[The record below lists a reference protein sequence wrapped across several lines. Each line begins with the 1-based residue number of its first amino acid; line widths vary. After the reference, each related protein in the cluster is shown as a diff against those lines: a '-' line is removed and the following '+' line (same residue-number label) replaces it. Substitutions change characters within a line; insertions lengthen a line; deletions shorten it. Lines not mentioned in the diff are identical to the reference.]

1 MSFEHKYLKYKQ
13 KYLELKAELSKI
25 QTGGSRDNVNT
36 ESNILDL
43 EKLTET
49 PSFENTFGMQK
60 GGFLNLINSSESV
73 EQVNVEKSE
82 IESDVEKLTDSLN
95 DLGDTPKFTETE
107 IKANTHQT
115 ANVELANT
123 DSANVESANV
133 ESANIE
139 SENVES
145 ENVESQQGGNDLDT
159 SISELDE
166 IFSQLGGHSKKDS
179 DTSSDSSDL
188 SSLSSY
194 EDSSSDFGL

>member
-25 QTGGSRDNVNT
+25 QTGGSGDNVNT

-60 GGFLNLINSSESV
+60 GGFLNLINSSESA

-82 IESDVEKLTDSLN
+82 IESDIEKLTDSLN

-115 ANVELANT
+115 ANT
-123 DSANVESANV
+123 DSANV